1 MIREW
6 EIETDAQ
13 TTSED
18 GLISVRWD
26 IVLLTRAKHSCSS
39 NESGLHNNTMGFAR
53 ALSNPLNSVDSFVLG
68 ALFAFRRL
76 IFLSG

>member
-1 MIREW
+1 MICEW

-39 NESGLHNNTMGFAR
+39 NESGLHNNMMGFAR
-53 ALSNPLNSVDSFVLG
+53 ALSNPLNSVDVLG
-68 ALFAFRRL
+68 TLFAFRRL